1 MYMYMFIF
9 FIYIFYISPFELGA
23 RMRPETVSEGA
34 FVRILFM
41 LPPEEHYYY
50 YYFPIKHAHEL

>member
-1 MYMYMFIF
+1 
-9 FIYIFYISPFELGA
+9 
-23 RMRPETVSEGA
+23 MRPETVSEGA